1 MSIYQP
7 YYRAL
12 SPYTLIDPVE
22 RRAAA
27 HRVRVKRAQ
36 RRLALL
42 QRQRY
47 STRLPCHARKAREN
61 PYQLLLPLVWREP

>member
-1 MSIYQP
+1 MSYQP

-22 RRAAA
+22 RCAAA

-36 RRLALL
+36 RRLAVL
-42 QRQRY
+42 QRLRY
-47 STRLPCHARKAREN
+47 RAVLP
-61 PYQLLLPLVWREP
+61 